1 MLNKYK
7 AGLTCRI
14 AKESG
19 VIANTVVMIKV
30 HFILFYFIHFI
41 FWTENQRGFF
51 LQTI

>member
-30 HFILFYFIHFI
+30 HFILFILFSELK
-41 FWTENQRGFF
+41 TREGFSCRPF
-51 LQTI
+51 RIE